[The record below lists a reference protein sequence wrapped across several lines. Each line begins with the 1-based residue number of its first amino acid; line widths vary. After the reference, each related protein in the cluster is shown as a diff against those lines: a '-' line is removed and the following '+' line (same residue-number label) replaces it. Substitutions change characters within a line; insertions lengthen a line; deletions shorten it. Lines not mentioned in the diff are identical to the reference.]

1 MDAWMAI
8 ILGIVA
14 IMAVQQF
21 SATSC
26 FVIIITLQATN
37 NKLLVVRLFSTLV
50 VNSNNYFGTSY
61 LLLTSSRSIGA
72 MLDSAEWSR
81 KINAKEKMKEKSSH
95 CDDVSL
101 RKANNGHELAP
112 SRQRLYALPLTCV
125 GVCYYVLVVEI
136 SYLTWCWTWRW
147 CH

>member
-72 MLDSAEWSR
+72 MLDSAE
-81 KINAKEKMKEKSSH
+81 
-95 CDDVSL
+95 
-101 RKANNGHELAP
+101 
-112 SRQRLYALPLTCV
+112 
-125 GVCYYVLVVEI
+125 
-136 SYLTWCWTWRW
+136 
-147 CH
+147 